1 MGTVITPRIMEASHA
16 VMRRTASMKS
26 NAISGTREIST
37 LSQTCPAG
45 SRTCSNIALF
55 LSHVQTRRS
64 IARDAHTESVRE
76 QSRDSIPEFQCR
88 KKLRKAIPQIAEHQK
103 KNSPSGGKGI
113 VREVPPGDPGF
124 RRVWRWVWH
133 APPICGRLT
142 LPSDPEM

>member
-1 MGTVITPRIMEASHA
+1 MEASHA

-88 KKLRKAIPQIAEHQK
+88 KKTGQSNTTNNGASKEKFTHRE
-103 KNSPSGGKGI
+103 KGI
-113 VREVPPGDPGF
+113 
-124 RRVWRWVWH
+124 
-133 APPICGRLT
+133 
-142 LPSDPEM
+142 